1 MVIVKAQL
9 NDIYYER
16 YQKMQITASMVKE
29 LREKTGAGMM
39 DCKTALSENGGD
51 FEKSVDWLRKKGISK
66 ADKKASRVAAEGL
79 VTAVS
84 NGTKGV
90 VLEVNAET
98 DFVAKNE
105 LFANFVKELA
115 NRILETGTT
124 DVDAI
129 NNMEW
134 ESGKTVAEYLKDLI
148 AQIGENMNIRRA
160 QILEVS
166 NGIVKEY
173 IHMGGKIGVLVAIE
187 STATGLDE
195 IAKGVAMHVAASN
208 PAALDRDSLDPT
220 AIERERAI
228 FEEQARAGGKPDNI
242 VEKIVEG
249 RVNKYYE
256 ESCLTE
262 QAFVMDTDR
271 KVAEAVTAVAPDAK
285 ITGFIRLGLGEG
297 IEKKED
303 DFAAEVAAAVAS

>member
-1 MVIVKAQL
+1 
-9 NDIYYER
+9 
-16 YQKMQITASMVKE
+16 MQITASMVKE

-39 DCKTALSENGGD
+39 DCKTALSENSGD
-51 FEKSVDWLRKKGISK
+51 FDNSIDWLRKKGISK
-66 ADKKASRVAAEGL
+66 ADKKSSRVAAEGL
-79 VTAVS
+79 VTAIS
-84 NGTKGV
+84 NGNKGV

-105 LFANFVKELA
+105 LFSGFVKSLA
-115 NRILETGTT
+115 ERILETGTT

-129 NNMEW
+129 NAMEW

-148 AQIGENMNIRRA
+148 AKIGENMNIRRA
-160 QILEVS
+160 SILEVP

-187 STATGLDE
+187 SSSSDLEE

-208 PAALDRDSLDPT
+208 PAALDRDSLDST
-220 AIERERAI
+220 AIERERTI
-228 FEEQARAGGKPDNI
+228 FEEQARAGGKPENI
-242 VEKIVEG
+242 IEKIVAG
-249 RVNKYYE
+249 RVNKFYE

-271 KVAEAVTAVAPDAK
+271 KVAEAVTAVAADAK

-297 IEKKED
+297 IEKEEG
-303 DFAAEVAAAVAS
+303 DFAAEVAAAVAG

>member
-1 MVIVKAQL
+1 
-9 NDIYYER
+9 
-16 YQKMQITASMVKE
+16 
-29 LREKTGAGMM
+29 MM
-39 DCKTALSENGGD
+39 DCKTALSENSGD
-51 FEKSVDWLRKKGISK
+51 FQNSIDWLRKKGIAK
-66 ADKKASRVAAEGL
+66 ADKKSSRIAAEGL
-79 VTAVS
+79 VTAIS

-105 LFANFVKELA
+105 IFSAFVKDLA
-115 NRILETGTT
+115 TRILETGTT

-129 NNMEW
+129 NAMEW
-134 ESGKTVAEYLKDLI
+134 QDGKTVAETLKDMI
-148 AQIGENMNIRRA
+148 AKIGENMNIRRA
-160 QILEVS
+160 TILEVS
-166 NGIVKEY
+166 NGMVKEY

-187 STATGLDE
+187 SASSDLEE

-208 PAALDRDSLDPT
+208 PAALDRDSLDTT
-220 AIERERAI
+220 AIERERTI
-228 FEEQARAGGKPDNI
+228 FEEQARASGKPENI

-249 RVNKYYE
+249 RVNKFYE

-271 KVAEAVTAVAPDAK
+271 KVAEAVTAVAGDAK
-285 ITGFIRLGLGEG
+285 ITGFVRLGLGDG
-297 IEKKED
+297 IEKAED

>member
-1 MVIVKAQL
+1 
-9 NDIYYER
+9 
-16 YQKMQITASMVKE
+16 MQITASMVKE

-39 DCKTALSENGGD
+39 DCKTALSENSGD
-51 FEKSVDWLRKKGISK
+51 FQNSIDWLRKKGIAK
-66 ADKKASRVAAEGL
+66 ADKKSSRIAAEGL
-79 VTAVS
+79 VTAIS

-105 LFANFVKELA
+105 IFSAFVKDLA
-115 NRILETGTT
+115 TRILETGTT

-129 NNMEW
+129 NAMEW
-134 ESGKTVAEYLKDLI
+134 QDGKTVAETLKDMI
-148 AQIGENMNIRRA
+148 AKIGENMNIRRA
-160 QILEVS
+160 TILEVS
-166 NGIVKEY
+166 NGMVKEY

-187 STATGLDE
+187 SASSDLEE
-195 IAKGVAMHVAASN
+195 IAKSVAMHVAASN
-208 PAALDRDSLDPT
+208 PAALDRDSLDTT
-220 AIERERAI
+220 AIERERTI
-228 FEEQARAGGKPDNI
+228 FEEQARASGKPENI

-249 RVNKYYE
+249 RVNKFYE

-271 KVAEAVTAVAPDAK
+271 KVAEAVTAVAGDAK
-285 ITGFIRLGLGEG
+285 ITGFVRLGLGDG
-297 IEKKED
+297 IEKAED

>member
-1 MVIVKAQL
+1 
-9 NDIYYER
+9 
-16 YQKMQITASMVKE
+16 MQITASMVKE

-39 DCKTALSENGGD
+39 DCKTALSENSGD
-51 FEKSVDWLRKKGISK
+51 FQNSIDWLRKKGIAK
-66 ADKKASRVAAEGL
+66 ADKKSSRIAAEGL
-79 VTAVS
+79 VTAIS

-105 LFANFVKELA
+105 IFSAFVKDLA
-115 NRILETGTT
+115 TRILETGTT

-129 NNMEW
+129 NAMEW
-134 ESGKTVAEYLKDLI
+134 QDGKTVAETLKDMI
-148 AQIGENMNIRRA
+148 AKIGENMNIRRA
-160 QILEVS
+160 TILEVS
-166 NGIVKEY
+166 NGMVKEY

-187 STATGLDE
+187 SASSDLEE

-208 PAALDRDSLDPT
+208 PAALDRDSLDTT
-220 AIERERAI
+220 AIERERTI
-228 FEEQARAGGKPDNI
+228 FEEQARASGKPENI

-249 RVNKYYE
+249 RVNKFYE

-271 KVAEAVTAVAPDAK
+271 KVAEAVTAVAGDAK
-285 ITGFIRLGLGEG
+285 ITGFVRLGLGDG
-297 IEKKED
+297 IEKAED